1 MTLAA
6 DAGVVR
12 SFRPWCYGSSRLSRV
27 TTRVSDP
34 GPMRG
39 VGVSVRHRVNRPGG
53 ELLTR
58 SVRHRARPVHPSG
71 SPAGHDR
78 GMNSALIVIDVQES
92 FRQRPSWPAVSDPEV
107 ISQVN
112 RLVAA
117 ARRRGDLV
125 VWVLHAEPGT
135 GTLFDPARGY
145 VRLIDG
151 LAVSFRS
158 RVHGCPHPSARVAD
172 RTVL

>member
-1 MTLAA
+1 
-6 DAGVVR
+6 
-12 SFRPWCYGSSRLSRV
+12 
-27 TTRVSDP
+27 
-34 GPMRG
+34 
-39 VGVSVRHRVNRPGG
+39 
-53 ELLTR
+53 
-58 SVRHRARPVHPSG
+58 
-71 SPAGHDR
+71 
-78 GMNSALIVIDVQES
+78 MNSALIVIDVQES

-117 ARRRGDLV
+117 ARRRADLV